1 MREGDERIRVLNN
14 QINSGKE
21 RIKQL
26 DKKTKRIKESVFY
39 TEVLSEENKNKQLE
53 QKIGSLRIEIETKR
67 ESLAIMK
74 QRIKNAEKNIEEVKV
89 TEITKTKTQK
99 IEGNVKATNLQLE
112 FRKQEET
119 LKKNQNSIDVSE
131 KIHKQVCLEK

>member
-1 MREGDERIRVLNN
+1 LREGDERIRVLNN